1 MDRKQIHKIGK
12 VMNKPVKFIKKNS
25 RKILTGISAA
35 ASLVALINGR
45 KNRLTITHRI
55 QFE

>member
-45 KNRLTITHRI
+45 KNRLTITYRI